1 MSSGHHAARITTDHA
16 TDDAHAIPDA
26 ARLPERGRFLPPKT
40 LPFYDRLSG
49 RIIIGLFCSSI
60 VFVVFNFGG
69 VKTAVRYLASAVIHL
84 GGDPLTDKGGI
95 IDKLE
100 HKIEAVKKPPLPLAP
115 PGMVP
120 LPGIGRKSPEQ
131 LQFEADQ
138 KEAER
143 KRREA
148 SEIKS
153 LLARAGVVKLA
164 CYPDWPL
171 ETLRVEVPLA
181 EHRAAEE
188 VRKKPL
194 LERADKIGL
203 TPDPSL
209 DARTL
214 KQQVEDAEKEL
225 AADADY
231 QAQLREWERAMA
243 AYERKLA
250 DGTNARCP
258 NPGCRNPMRIVNTK
272 GKGQCKRCLAMFPR
286 TQAIALYKPPPPPK
300 KPLPPK
306 KNPGLLWRLF
316 H

>member
-1 MSSGHHAARITTDHA
+1 MSTGHRAATTMTDLA
-16 TDDAHAIPDA
+16 TDDAHATPDA

-49 RIIIGLFCSSI
+49 RIIIGLLCSSI
-60 VFVVFNFGG
+60 VFVAFNFGG

-100 HKIEAVKKPPLPLAP
+100 HKIDEVKKPHLPLAQ

-120 LPGIGRKSPEQ
+120 LPAFGHKSPEQ
-131 LQFEADQ
+131 LKLEAEL

-143 KRREA
+143 QRRVA
-148 SEIKS
+148 SEITS
-153 LLARAGVVKLA
+153 LLARASVVKLD
-164 CYPDWPL
+164 CDKDWPL
-171 ETLRVEVPLA
+171 EKLRVEVPLA

-188 VRKKPL
+188 VKKKPI

-203 TPDPSL
+203 KPDPSL
-209 DARTL
+209 DAKTL
-214 KQQVEDAEKEL
+214 RQQVEDAEKEL

-243 AYERKLA
+243 AYERRLA
-250 DGTNARCP
+250 NGPNARCP
-258 NPGCRNPMRIVNTK
+258 HCRNTFRTRADPKHNLKCLRCGTQFSV
-272 GKGQCKRCLAMFPR
+272 GKARAFWS
-286 TQAIALYKPPPPPK
+286 PPPPPK

-306 KNPGLLWRLF
+306 KNPGLLWRIF